1 MLIVLIDSIKV
12 VTLIVLKLTHVSLF
26 LLQQLLDD
34 LNHMLTLTTKLFL
47 ILSGSFLLQLLST
60 KLCDSPPDFL
70 FSIYYYTNIARML
83 MDLEINTTLLASSV
97 KFPMSMVIY
106 KLASPPPSMF
116 FNFNKFLSYLD
127 KDVFKQT
134 QIFYHANVIFL
145 LLLIY
150 TTIIW

>member
-1 MLIVLIDSIKV
+1 
-12 VTLIVLKLTHVSLF
+12 
-26 LLQQLLDD
+26 
-34 LNHMLTLTTKLFL
+34 
-47 ILSGSFLLQLLST
+47 
-60 KLCDSPPDFL
+60 
-70 FSIYYYTNIARML
+70 ML

-97 KFPMSMVIY
+97 KFPMPMVIY

-127 KDVFKQT
+127 EDVFKQT

-150 TTIIW
+150 NTTIW